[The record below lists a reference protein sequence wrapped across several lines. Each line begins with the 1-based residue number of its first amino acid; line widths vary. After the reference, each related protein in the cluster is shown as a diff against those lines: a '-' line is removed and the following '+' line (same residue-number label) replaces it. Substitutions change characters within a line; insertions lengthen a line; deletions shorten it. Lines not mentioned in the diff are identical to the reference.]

1 MYVKEQFMNTI
12 REKKQPDELTNKE
25 NTKSNIM
32 PDYSHKILTI
42 IVNIAQL
49 PWWLNQIKVLYLHV
63 YIAQYKM

>member
-12 REKKQPDELTNKE
+12 REKKQPDELTNNE

-42 IVNIAQL
+42 IVNIARL

>member
-1 MYVKEQFMNTI
+1 MYVKEQFMNTQLG
-12 REKKQPDELTNKE
+12 KKQPDELTNKE
-25 NTKSNIM
+25 NTKPNIM

-42 IVNIAQL
+42 IVNIARL

>member
-1 MYVKEQFMNTI
+1 
-12 REKKQPDELTNKE
+12 
-25 NTKSNIM
+25 M

>member
-1 MYVKEQFMNTI
+1 MYIKEQFK
-12 REKKQPDELTNKE
+12 KKQPDELTNNE

-42 IVNIAQL
+42 IVNIARL
-49 PWWLNQIKVLYLHV
+49 PWWLNQIKELYLHV